1 MEEGAQL
8 RKVVSGGSQ
17 EVLRDGV
24 CRFYSFDFSLAKV
37 VEITDCSFELPN
49 YAWLSESWIRKMK
62 GIRGNFIQYKC
73 LIFFSK

>member
-37 VEITDCSFELPN
+37 VEITDCNFELLTTPGCQKVG
-49 YAWLSESWIRKMK
+49 LEK
-62 GIRGNFIQYKC
+62 
-73 LIFFSK
+73 